1 VKIDI
6 RDPVFLSR
14 SEPDAQLDRTVM
26 ALWYF
31 AHRDAT
37 ADADAQLAK
46 LGLNRTHFR
55 ALFFIN
61 LATDITL
68 NELLPILQIS
78 HQGGSRVVGELIRNG
93 YVDQVTGT
101 RDRRQRHLRLTA
113 KGQRLERQIV
123 ASQTDMMKQSERVCG
138 SDIAQSFRQF
148 LVGLLSPED
157 YAALHRMLTAAADD
171 IREHSKKADV
181 RKLRHT
187 SQDDAAASRASRSRR
202 QVAGG

>member
-1 VKIDI
+1 
-6 RDPVFLSR
+6 
-14 SEPDAQLDRTVM
+14 M

-37 ADADAQLAK
+37 AEADAQLAK

-61 LATDITL
+61 LARGITL

-78 HQGGSRVVGELIRNG
+78 HQGGSRVISDLIRSG

-123 ASQTDMMKQSERVCG
+123 ASQTEMMMQSERVCG
-138 SDIAQSFRQF
+138 IDIAQAFRQF

-157 YAALHRMLTAAADD
+157 YAALHRMLL
-171 IREHSKKADV
+171 EADV
-181 RKLRHT
+181 GSTPKEPALSTGVTLGSPDRKRVSSNPT
-187 SQDDAAASRASRSRR
+187 EVASSRRATNRR
-202 QVAGG
+202 QVAGR